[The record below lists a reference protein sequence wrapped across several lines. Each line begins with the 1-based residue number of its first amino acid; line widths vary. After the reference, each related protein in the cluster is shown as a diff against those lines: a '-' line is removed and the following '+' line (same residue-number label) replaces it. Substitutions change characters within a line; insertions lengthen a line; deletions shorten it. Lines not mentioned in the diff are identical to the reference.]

1 MDAAIARYQ
10 EAVQARQASEAKLNE
25 HLRRLGMLKD

>member
-1 MDAAIARYQ
+1 MDAALARYQ
-10 EAVQARQASEAKLNE
+10 EAVQARQESEVKLAE